1 MRIEQTHEPETMN
14 QRPETRNYEPRTQE
28 IVNLKLFRNI
38 ILTLTVVLL
47 LSVANTAF
55 SAEKISKVLILPFNI
70 HSEKD
75 LTFLQKGIGEMLST
89 RLAFENRVMIVGKE
103 EAGIVPGKTDEKIA
117 LAAGEKTGAD
127 YVLFGSL
134 TVFGDS
140 ISTDAKFYDVQK
152 KSRLVVINEFGS
164 SQGDVIY
171 HINVFAAKI
180 NETVFGRKTI
190 SSQAPAKQ
198 ISQPQSAAKE
208 QGLDSR
214 KNPEELW
221 SKESGIKMASDEAF
235 SGSGEPA
242 GVLWKS
248 KKFETKLK
256 GIALGDVDGD
266 GKIETVFADDH
277 NIFIY
282 RQTAGK
288 FEKIKE
294 IAGKTYEFYKGI
306 DVADINGNKKAEIF
320 VTAINDSGRV
330 ISFVLEWD
338 GKDFKKIADN
348 EDWHYRVLD
357 IPARRG
363 KVLFGQKGG
372 NATIFSGNIYEL
384 KWVNGDYI
392 STNSETLPKGI
403 NVYGFSYGDVL
414 NSGQEMI
421 LAFNSN
427 EYLRLLNA
435 NGSEEWLSSEPYG
448 GSNSY
453 LEPSA
458 DIEAAKKTRKDSDP
472 RSQNRLYL
480 PQRILVTDLD
490 KDGKKDVLVVKN
502 IDTTGGVL
510 ERVRLF
516 KSGYFESLS
525 WDNVGLS
532 PKWRTRKFSGYIS
545 DYTLGDIDNDGKDE
559 LVFLLVTQAGGST
572 LGDDRSFVV
581 SWKTK

>member
-1 MRIEQTHEPETMN
+1 M
-14 QRPETRNYEPRTQE
+14 
-28 IVNLKLFRNI
+28 KLFRNFI
-38 ILTLTVVLL
+38 LILTVAAVLT
-47 LSVANTAF
+47 SVNTAF
-55 SAEKISKVLILPFNI
+55 SADKISKVLILPFNI

-75 LTFLQKGIGEMLST
+75 LSFLQKGIGEMLST
-89 RLAFENRVMIVGKE
+89 RLAFENRVITTGKGDPKIAAE
-103 EAGIVPGKTDEKIA
+103 KLPAAIDEKAA
-117 LAAGEKTGAD
+117 LIFGEKTGAD

-140 ISTDAKFYDVQK
+140 ISTDAKFYDVNK
-152 KSRLVVINEFGS
+152 KSQLVVINEFGS

-171 HINVFAAKI
+171 HINVFAARI

-190 SSQAPAKQ
+190 SAQAPSRQAAQ
-198 ISQPQSAAKE
+198 QQPSGKDQRP
-208 QGLDSR
+208 DSR
-214 KNPEELW
+214 KNPEEMW
-221 SKESGIKMASDEAF
+221 SKESGIKMAYDEALT
-235 SGSGEPA
+235 GSGEPA
-242 GVLWKS
+242 AVLWKS
-248 KKFETKLK
+248 KKFETKMK

-294 IAGKTYEFYKGI
+294 INGKSYLFYKGI

-338 GKDFKKIADN
+338 GKDFKKIKDD

-357 IPARRG
+357 LPSRGG

-372 NATIFSGNIYEL
+372 YAGIFSQNIYEL

-392 STNSETLPKGI
+392 STNKETLPSGI
-403 NVYGFSYGDVL
+403 NIYGFSYGDVL

-427 EYLRLLNA
+427 EYLRLLDV
-435 NGSEEWLSSEPYG
+435 NGNEEWASSEPYG
-448 GSNSY
+448 GSSSY
-453 LEPSA
+453 LEPA
-458 DIEAAKKTRKDSDP
+458 AEIEAAKKTRSDP
-472 RSQNRLYL
+472 DPRAQNRLYL
-480 PQRILVTDLD
+480 PQRIIVADLD
-490 KDGKKDVLVVKN
+490 KDGKKEILVVKN
-502 IDTTGGVL
+502 IDTSGGVFS
-510 ERVRLF
+510 RIRIF
-516 KSGYFESLS
+516 KSGYFENLS

-545 DYTLGDIDNDGKDE
+545 DYALGDIDNDGTDE
-559 LVFLLVTQAGGST
+559 LVFLLVTQTGGST
-572 LGDDRSFVV
+572 MGADRSFVI
-581 SWKTK
+581 SWKTNK

>member
-1 MRIEQTHEPETMN
+1 M
-14 QRPETRNYEPRTQE
+14 
-28 IVNLKLFRNI
+28 
-38 ILTLTVVLL
+38 TLAVVLL
-47 LSVANTAF
+47 LSGSNLAV
-55 SAEKISKVLILPFNI
+55 SADKISKVLVLPFNI

-75 LTFLQKGIGEMLST
+75 LSFLQRGIGEMLST
-89 RLAFENRVMIVGKE
+89 RLTLENKVMIIGKDGTGT
-103 EAGIVPGKTDEKIA
+103 AAGKTDEKTA

-134 TVFGDS
+134 TVFGES

-152 KSRLVVINEFGS
+152 KSPLVVINEFGS

-198 ISQPQSAAKE
+198 VVQQQPSGGE

-214 KNPEELW
+214 KNPEDVW
-221 SKESGIKMASDEAF
+221 SKQSGIKMASDEVF

-242 GVLWKS
+242 VVLWKS

-256 GIALGDVDGD
+256 SLAIGDTDGD
-266 GKIETVFADDH
+266 GKMETIFADDH

-294 IAGKTYEFYKGI
+294 VAGKTYEFYKGI

-338 GKDFKKIADN
+338 GNDYKIIADN

-357 IPARRG
+357 IPVRG
-363 KVLFGQKGG
+363 GKILFGQKGG
-372 NATIFSGNIYEL
+372 NANIFSGNVHEL
-384 KWVNGDYI
+384 KWVHGYYI
-392 STNSETLPKGI
+392 STNKEILPKGL
-403 NVYGFSYGDVL
+403 NVYGFNYGDVL

-421 LAFNSN
+421 LGFNTN
-427 EYLRLLNA
+427 EYLGLFNA
-435 NGSEEWLSSEPYG
+435 NGNEEWISSEPYG

-453 LEPSA
+453 LEPPA
-458 DIEAAKKTRKDSDP
+458 EIEAAKKTRTDPDP
-472 RSQNRLYL
+472 RPQNRLYL
-480 PQRILVTDLD
+480 PQRILVNDLD
-490 KDGKKDVLVVKN
+490 NDKKKEVLVVKN
-502 IDTTGGVL
+502 IDTSGGIL
-510 ERVRLF
+510 SRVRIF
-516 KSGYFESLS
+516 KSGYFECLS

-532 PKWRTRKFSGYIS
+532 PKWKTRKFSGYIS

-572 LGDDRSFVV
+572 LGADRSFVV
-581 SWKTK
+581 SWDAK

>member
-1 MRIEQTHEPETMN
+1 M
-14 QRPETRNYEPRTQE
+14 
-28 IVNLKLFRNI
+28 KLFKNI
-38 ILTLTVVLL
+38 ILILAVVLL
-47 LSVANTAF
+47 LSGSNIAF
-55 SAEKISKVLILPFNI
+55 SADKISKILILPFNI

-89 RLAFENRVMIVGKE
+89 RLSFENKVMIVGKE

-152 KSRLVVINEFGS
+152 KNQLVVINEFGS

-171 HINVFAAKI
+171 HINVFAARI

-190 SSQAPAKQ
+190 SAQAPAKQ
-198 ISQPQSAAKE
+198 STQQPSSGGQ
-208 QGLDSR
+208 DSR
-214 KNPEELW
+214 KNPEEMW
-221 SKESGIKMASDEAF
+221 SKESGIKMAYDEAF
-235 SGSGEPA
+235 TGSGEPA
-242 GVLWKS
+242 AVLWKS

-294 IAGKTYEFYKGI
+294 IAGKTFEFYKGI

-320 VTAINDSGRV
+320 ITAIRDNGRV
-330 ISFVLEWD
+330 VSFVLEWD
-338 GKDFKKIADN
+338 GKDFKIISDN

-357 IPARRG
+357 IPARGG
-363 KVLFGQKGG
+363 KVLFGQRGG
-372 NATIFSGNIYEL
+372 NASIFSGNVHEL
-384 KWVNGDYI
+384 KWVHGYYI
-392 STNSETLPKGI
+392 STNKEILPRGV
-403 NVYGFSYGDVL
+403 NVYGFNYGDIL

-421 LAFNSN
+421 LGYNAN
-427 EYLRLLNA
+427 EYLNLFNV
-435 NGSEEWLSSEPYG
+435 NGNEEWTSSDPYG
-448 GSNSY
+448 GSSAY
-453 LEPSA
+453 LEAPA
-458 DIEAAKKTRKDSDP
+458 EIESAKKSSHDQRP
-472 RSQNRLYL
+472 ENRLYL

-490 KDGKKDVLVVKN
+490 NDKKKEVLVVKN
-502 IDTTGGVL
+502 IDTTGGIFS
-510 ERVRLF
+510 RVRLF
-516 KSGYFESLS
+516 KSGHFESLS

-532 PKWRTRKFSGYIS
+532 PKWRTRNFSGYIS
-545 DYTLGDIDNDGKDE
+545 DYTLGDIDNDGTDE
-559 LVFLLVTQAGGST
+559 LVFLLVTQAGGSIM
-572 LGDDRSFVV
+572 GADRSFVI
-581 SWKTK
+581 SWDAK

>member
-1 MRIEQTHEPETMN
+1 
-14 QRPETRNYEPRTQE
+14 
-28 IVNLKLFRNI
+28 LKLFKNI
-38 ILTLTVVLL
+38 ILTLAVVLL
-47 LSVANTAF
+47 LSGSNTAF
-55 SAEKISKVLILPFNI
+55 SADKISKILILPFNI

-89 RLAFENRVMIVGKE
+89 RLSFENKVMIVGKG
-103 EAGIVPGKTDEKIA
+103 EAEIVPGKTDEKIA

-134 TVFGDS
+134 TVFGES

-152 KSRLVVINEFGS
+152 KSQLVVINEFGS

-171 HINVFAAKI
+171 HINVFAARI

-190 SSQAPAKQ
+190 SAQAPPKQ
-198 ISQPQSAAKE
+198 STQQPSSGG
-208 QGLDSR
+208 QGTDSR
-214 KNPEELW
+214 KNPEEMW
-221 SKESGIKMASDEAF
+221 SKESGMKMSYDEAF

-242 GVLWKS
+242 AVLWKS
-248 KKFETKLK
+248 KKFETKLI

-288 FEKIKE
+288 FEKVKE
-294 IAGKTYEFYKGI
+294 ITGKSYEFYKGI
-306 DVADINGNKKAEIF
+306 DVADINGNKKDEIF
-320 VTAINDSGRV
+320 VTAISDGGRV

-348 EDWHYRVLD
+348 EDWHYRALD
-357 IPARRG
+357 IPARGG

-372 NATIFSGNIYEL
+372 NASIFSGNVHEL
-384 KWVNGDYI
+384 KWVHGYYV
-392 STNSETLPKGI
+392 STNKEILPRGL
-403 NVYGFSYGDVL
+403 NVYGFSYGDIL
-414 NSGQEMI
+414 NSGQEMT
-421 LAFNSN
+421 LGFNAN
-427 EYLRLLNA
+427 EYLSLFNA
-435 NGSEEWLSSEPYG
+435 NGGEEWTSSDPYG

-453 LEPSA
+453 LEPPA
-458 DIEAAKKTRKDSDP
+458 EIEAAKKIRSDP
-472 RSQNRLYL
+472 DPRTQNRLYL
-480 PQRILVTDLD
+480 PQRILITDLD

-502 IDTTGGVL
+502 IDTTGGVFS
-510 ERVRLF
+510 RIRLF

-532 PKWRTRKFSGYIS
+532 PKWRTRNFSGYIS

-559 LVFLLVTQAGGST
+559 LVFILVTQAGGSV
-572 LGDDRSFVV
+572 LGADRSFVI
-581 SWKTK
+581 SWDAK

>member
-1 MRIEQTHEPETMN
+1 
-14 QRPETRNYEPRTQE
+14 
-28 IVNLKLFRNI
+28 LKLFKNF
-38 ILTLTVVLL
+38 ILTLAVILL
-47 LSVANTAF
+47 LSGSNTAF
-55 SAEKISKVLILPFNI
+55 SADKISKILILPFNI
-70 HSEKD
+70 NSEKD

-89 RLAFENRVMIVGKE
+89 RLAFENRVIIAGKGDPKIAAE
-103 EAGIVPGKTDEKIA
+103 KLPVTIDEKAA
-117 LAAGEKTGAD
+117 LMFGEKTGAD

-134 TVFGDS
+134 TVFGES

-152 KSRLVVINEFGS
+152 KSQLVVINEFGS

-180 NETVFGRKTI
+180 NETVFGRKTV

-198 ISQPQSAAKE
+198 ITQPQSAAKE
-208 QGLDSR
+208 QSLDSR
-214 KNPEELW
+214 KNPEEMW

-242 GVLWKS
+242 AFLWKS

-266 GKIETVFADDH
+266 GKIETIFADDH

-320 VTAINDSGRV
+320 VTAIRDSGRV

-338 GKDFKKIADN
+338 GKDFKKITDN

-357 IPARRG
+357 ISARGG

-372 NATIFSGNIYEL
+372 NASIFSGNVYEL
-384 KWVNGDYI
+384 KWVNGNYI
-392 STNSETLPKGI
+392 STKKEILPKSV
-403 NVYGFSYGDVL
+403 NVYGFNYGDLL
-414 NSGQEMI
+414 NSGQEMT
-421 LAFNSN
+421 LGFNDS
-427 EYLRLLNA
+427 EYLRLFDA
-435 NGSEEWLSSEPYG
+435 NGNEEWTSSESYG
-448 GSNSY
+448 GSSSY
-453 LEPSA
+453 LEPPA
-458 DIEAAKKTRKDSDP
+458 EIESSKKTSKDPDP
-472 RSQNRLYL
+472 RPQTRLYL
-480 PQRILVTDLD
+480 PQRIIVTDLD
-490 KDGKKDVLVVKN
+490 NDKKKEVLVVKN
-502 IDTTGGVL
+502 IDTTGGL
-510 ERVRLF
+510 FSRVRIF

-545 DYTLGDIDNDGKDE
+545 DYALGDIDNDGKDE

>member
-1 MRIEQTHEPETMN
+1 MA
-14 QRPETRNYEPRTQE
+14 
-28 IVNLKLFRNI
+28 IVSL
-38 ILTLTVVLL
+38 LTG
-47 LSVANTAF
+47 ANAAF
-55 SAEKISKVLILPFNI
+55 SADKISKVLILPFNI

-75 LTFLQKGIGEMLST
+75 LSFLQRGIEEMLST
-89 RLAFENRVMIVGKE
+89 RLAFENKVMIIGKA
-103 EAGIVPGKTDEKIA
+103 EAGIAAGKTDEKTA

-134 TVFGDS
+134 TVFGES

-152 KSRLVVINEFGS
+152 KNQLVVINEFGS

-180 NETVFGRKTI
+180 NETVFGRKTV

-198 ISQPQSAAKE
+198 NAQQQPSGGE
-208 QGLDSR
+208 QGTDSR
-214 KNPEELW
+214 KNPEEMW
-221 SKESGIKMASDEAF
+221 SKQSGIKMASDEAF
-235 SGSGEPA
+235 SGSAEPA
-242 GVLWKS
+242 AVLWKS

-256 GIALGDVDGD
+256 GVAVGDVDGD
-266 GKIETVFADDH
+266 GKIETVFADDR

-330 ISFVLEWD
+330 LSFVLEWD

-348 EDWHYRVLD
+348 EDWYYRVLD
-357 IPARRG
+357 IPARGG

-372 NATIFSGNIYEL
+372 NATIFSGNVYEL
-384 KWVNGDYI
+384 KWVSGNYI
-392 STNSETLPKGI
+392 STNKEILPKGVNI
-403 NVYGFSYGDVL
+403 YGFNYGDIL
-414 NSGQEMI
+414 NSGQEMT
-421 LAFNSN
+421 LGFNDS
-427 EYLRLLNA
+427 EYLRLFNA
-435 NGSEEWLSSEPYG
+435 NGSEEWSSSDPYG
-448 GSNSY
+448 GSSSY
-453 LEPSA
+453 LEPPA
-458 DIEAAKKTRKDSDP
+458 EVEAAKKTRYDPDP
-472 RSQNRLYL
+472 RPQTRLYL

-490 KDGKKDVLVVKN
+490 NDKKKSVLVVKN
-502 IDTTGGVL
+502 IDASGGVFS
-510 ERVRLF
+510 RVRIF
-516 KSGYFESLS
+516 TSGYFEYLS

-532 PKWRTRKFSGYIS
+532 PKWKTRKFSGYIS

-559 LVFLLVTQAGGST
+559 LVFLLVTQTGGST
-572 LGDDRSFVV
+572 LGDDKSFVV

>member
-1 MRIEQTHEPETMN
+1 
-14 QRPETRNYEPRTQE
+14 
-28 IVNLKLFRNI
+28 LKLFKNF
-38 ILTLTVVLL
+38 ILTLVIVLL
-47 LSVANTAF
+47 LSGANTAF
-55 SAEKISKVLILPFNI
+55 SADKISKVLILPFNI

-75 LTFLQKGIGEMLST
+75 LSFLQKGIGEMLST
-89 RLAFENRVMIVGKE
+89 RLAFENKVMIIGKE
-103 EAGIVPGKTDEKIA
+103 EAGIAAGKTDEKIA

-134 TVFGDS
+134 TVFGES

-152 KSRLVVINEFGS
+152 KSPLVVINEFGS

-180 NETVFGRKTI
+180 NETVFGRKTV

-198 ISQPQSAAKE
+198 NAAQQPSGGEQSI
-208 QGLDSR
+208 DSR
-214 KNPEELW
+214 KNPEEMW
-221 SKESGIKMASDEAF
+221 AKQSGIKMASDEAF

-242 GVLWKS
+242 AVLWKS

-256 GIALGDVDGD
+256 SIALGDVDGD

-320 VTAINDSGRV
+320 VTAISDSGRV

-338 GKDFKKIADN
+338 GKDFKKIADK

-357 IPARRG
+357 MPARGG

-372 NATIFSGNIYEL
+372 NASIFSGNVHEL
-384 KWVNGDYI
+384 KWVHGYYI
-392 STNSETLPKGI
+392 STNKEILPKGV

-421 LAFNSN
+421 LGFNDS
-427 EYLRLLNA
+427 EYLRLFNA
-435 NGSEEWLSSEPYG
+435 NGSEEWSSSDPYG
-448 GSNSY
+448 GSSAY
-453 LEPSA
+453 LEPPA
-458 DIEAAKKTRKDSDP
+458 EIEAAKKTRSDPDP

-490 KDGKKDVLVVKN
+490 NDKKKEILVVKN
-502 IDTTGGVL
+502 IDTTGGVFS
-510 ERVRLF
+510 RVRIF
-516 KSGYFESLS
+516 KSGYFECLS

-532 PKWRTRKFSGYIS
+532 PKWKTRKFSGYIS

-559 LVFLLVTQAGGST
+559 LVFLLVTQTGGST

-581 SWKTK
+581 SWKIK

>member
-1 MRIEQTHEPETMN
+1 
-14 QRPETRNYEPRTQE
+14 
-28 IVNLKLFRNI
+28 LKLFKNF
-38 ILTLTVVLL
+38 ILALAVVSLLT
-47 LSVANTAF
+47 SVNTAF
-55 SAEKISKVLILPFNI
+55 SADKISKVLILPFNI
-70 HSEKD
+70 NSEKD

-89 RLAFENRVMIVGKE
+89 RLAFENRVITAGKGDPKIAAE
-103 EAGIVPGKTDEKIA
+103 KLPVTIDEKSA
-117 LAAGEKTGAD
+117 LMFGEKAGAD

-152 KSRLVVINEFGS
+152 KSQLVVINEFGS
-164 SQGDVIY
+164 NQGDVIY
-171 HINVFAAKI
+171 HINTFAARI
-180 NETVFGRKTI
+180 NETVFGRKI
-190 SSQAPAKQ
+190 VSSQAPAKQ
-198 ISQPQSAAKE
+198 GAAQQTSGKE
-208 QGLDSR
+208 QGIDSR
-214 KNPEELW
+214 KNPEEMW
-221 SKESGIKMASDEAF
+221 SKESGIKMAYDEAL

-242 GVLWKS
+242 ATLWKS

-282 RQTAGK
+282 RQIAGR

-320 VTAINDSGRV
+320 VTAINDSGGV

-338 GKDFKKIADN
+338 GKDFKKISDKT
-348 EDWHYRVLD
+348 EWYYRVLD
-357 IPARRG
+357 LPVRGG

-372 NATIFSGNIYEL
+372 YAGIFSGNIYEL

-392 STNSETLPKGI
+392 SANNEALPKGI

-414 NSGQEMI
+414 NSGQQMI

-427 EYLRLLNA
+427 EYLRLLDV
-435 NGSEEWLSSEPYG
+435 NGNEEWSSSEPYG
-448 GSNSY
+448 GSSSY

-458 DIEAAKKTRKDSDP
+458 EIEAAKKTRSDP
-472 RSQNRLYL
+472 DPRAQNRLYL

-490 KDGKKDVLVVKN
+490 KDGKKEVLVVKN
-502 IDTTGGVL
+502 IDTSGGAFS
-510 ERVRLF
+510 RIRIF

-545 DYTLGDIDNDGKDE
+545 DYTLGDIDNDGTDE
-559 LVFLLVTQAGGST
+559 LVFLLVTQTGGST

-581 SWKTK
+581 SWKTSK

>member
-1 MRIEQTHEPETMN
+1 M
-14 QRPETRNYEPRTQE
+14 
-28 IVNLKLFRNI
+28 KLLRKAIQI
-38 ILTLTVVLL
+38 IIIAALIFG
-47 LSVANTAF
+47 ANTAF
-55 SAEKISKVLILPFNI
+55 SADKISKILILPFNI
-70 HSEKD
+70 NSEKD
-75 LTFLQKGIGEMLST
+75 LTFLQKGIGDMLST
-89 RLAFENRVMIVGKE
+89 RLAFENKVMTIGKE
-103 EAGIVPGKTDEKIA
+103 EAGVVPGKTDEKAA

-127 YVLFGSL
+127 YVIIGSL

-152 KSRLVVINEFGS
+152 KNPLVVINEFGS
-164 SQGDVIY
+164 SQGDVIF
-171 HINVFAAKI
+171 HVNVFAARI
-180 NETVFGRKTI
+180 NETVFGRKTV
-190 SSQAPAKQ
+190 SAQAPGKQ
-198 ISQPQSAAKE
+198 IAQQQPQGNVQVA
-208 QGLDSR
+208 DSR
-214 KNPEELW
+214 KNPEEMW
-221 SKESGIKMASDEAF
+221 SKESGIKMSYDEALT
-235 SGSGEPA
+235 GSGEPA
-242 GVLWKS
+242 ATLWKS

-256 GIALGDVDGD
+256 GIALGDIDGD

-277 NIFIY
+277 NIFVY
-282 RQTAGK
+282 RQSAGK

-294 IAGKTYEFYKGI
+294 IAGKSYLYYKGI

-330 ISFVLEWD
+330 MSFVLEWD
-338 GKDFKKIADN
+338 GKDFKKISDST
-348 EDWHYRVLD
+348 EWHYRVIDL
-357 IPARRG
+357 PSRGG

-372 NATIFSGNIYEL
+372 YAGIFSPNIYEL

-392 STNSETLPKGI
+392 STNSEALPKGL

-427 EYLRLLNA
+427 EYIRLLDV
-435 NGSEEWLSSEPYG
+435 NGNEEWISSEPYG
-448 GSNSY
+448 GSSSY

-458 DIEAAKKTRKDSDP
+458 EIEAARKTRSDP
-472 RSQNRLYL
+472 DPRAQNRLYL
-480 PQRILVTDLD
+480 PQRIIVTDID
-490 KDGKKDVLVVKN
+490 KDGKKEVLVVKN
-502 IDTTGGVL
+502 IDTSGGVFA
-510 ERVRLF
+510 RIRIF

-545 DYTLGDIDNDGKDE
+545 DYALGDIDNDGTDE
-559 LVFLLVTQAGGST
+559 LVFLLVTQTGGST

>member
-1 MRIEQTHEPETMN
+1 M
-14 QRPETRNYEPRTQE
+14 
-28 IVNLKLFRNI
+28 KLFRNI
-38 ILTLTVVLL
+38 FMTLAVVLL
-47 LSVANTAF
+47 LSGSNLAV
-55 SAEKISKVLILPFNI
+55 SADKISKVLVLPFNI

-75 LTFLQKGIGEMLST
+75 LSFLQRGIGEMLST
-89 RLAFENRVMIVGKE
+89 RLTLENKVMIIGKDGTGT
-103 EAGIVPGKTDEKIA
+103 AAGKTDEKTA

-134 TVFGDS
+134 TVFGES

-152 KSRLVVINEFGS
+152 KSPLVVINEFGS

-198 ISQPQSAAKE
+198 VVQQQPSGGE

-214 KNPEELW
+214 KNPEDVW
-221 SKESGIKMASDEAF
+221 SKQSGIKMASDEVF

-242 GVLWKS
+242 VVLWKS

-256 GIALGDVDGD
+256 SLAIGDTDGD
-266 GKIETVFADDH
+266 GKMETIFADDH

-294 IAGKTYEFYKGI
+294 VAGKTYEFYKGI

-338 GKDFKKIADN
+338 GNDYKIIADN

-357 IPARRG
+357 IPVRG
-363 KVLFGQKGG
+363 GKILFGQKGG
-372 NATIFSGNIYEL
+372 NANIFSGNVHEL
-384 KWVNGDYI
+384 KWVHGYYI
-392 STNSETLPKGI
+392 STNKEILPKGL
-403 NVYGFSYGDVL
+403 NVYGFNYGDVL

-421 LAFNSN
+421 LGFNTN
-427 EYLRLLNA
+427 EYLGLFNA
-435 NGSEEWLSSEPYG
+435 NGNEEWISSEPYG

-453 LEPSA
+453 LEPPA
-458 DIEAAKKTRKDSDP
+458 EIEAAKKTRTDPDP
-472 RSQNRLYL
+472 RPQNRLYL
-480 PQRILVTDLD
+480 PQRILVNDLD
-490 KDGKKDVLVVKN
+490 NDKKKEVLVVKN
-502 IDTTGGVL
+502 IDTSGGIL
-510 ERVRLF
+510 SRVRIF
-516 KSGYFESLS
+516 KSGYFECLS

-532 PKWRTRKFSGYIS
+532 PKWKTRKFSGYIS

-572 LGDDRSFVV
+572 LGADRSFVV
-581 SWKTK
+581 SWDAK

>member
-1 MRIEQTHEPETMN
+1 M
-14 QRPETRNYEPRTQE
+14 
-28 IVNLKLFRNI
+28 KLFKNI
-38 ILTLTVVLL
+38 ILTLAIVLL
-47 LSVANTAF
+47 LSGANTAF
-55 SAEKISKVLILPFNI
+55 SADKISKILILPFNI

-89 RLAFENRVMIVGKE
+89 RLAFENKVMIVGKE
-103 EAGIVPGKTDEKIA
+103 EAGIVPGKTDEKTA

-134 TVFGDS
+134 TVFGES

-152 KSRLVVINEFGS
+152 KSQLVVINEFGS

-171 HINVFAAKI
+171 HINVFAARI
-180 NETVFGRKTI
+180 NETVFGRKTV

-198 ISQPQSAAKE
+198 VAAQQSAGGE
-208 QGLDSR
+208 QGTGSR
-214 KNPEELW
+214 RNPEEMW
-221 SKESGIKMASDEAF
+221 SKESGIKMAYDEAF

-242 GVLWKS
+242 AVLWKS

-256 GIALGDVDGD
+256 GISLGDVDGD

-288 FEKIKE
+288 FEKVKE
-294 IAGKTYEFYKGI
+294 ITGKTYEFYKGI

-320 VTAINDSGRV
+320 VTAISDSGRV

-357 IPARRG
+357 IPTQGR

-372 NATIFSGNIYEL
+372 NASIFSGNVYEL
-384 KWVNGDYI
+384 KWLHGYYI
-392 STNSETLPKGI
+392 SAKKEILPSGV
-403 NVYGFSYGDVL
+403 NVYGFNYGDIL

-421 LAFNSN
+421 LAFNSD
-427 EYLRLLNA
+427 EYLRLLDK
-435 NGSEEWLSSEPYG
+435 NGNEEWSSSEPYG
-448 GSNSY
+448 GSSAY
-453 LEPSA
+453 LEAPA
-458 DIEAAKKTRKDSDP
+458 EIEAAKKTRSDP
-472 RSQNRLYL
+472 DPKPQNRLYL
-480 PQRILVTDLD
+480 PQRIIVTDLD
-490 KDGKKDVLVVKN
+490 KDGKKEVLVVKN
-502 IDTTGGVL
+502 IDTSGGIFS
-510 ERVRLF
+510 RFRLF

-532 PKWRTRKFSGYIS
+532 PKWKTRKFSGYIS

-559 LVFLLVTQAGGST
+559 LVFILVTQAGGT
-572 LGDDRSFVV
+572 VLGADRSFVV
-581 SWKTK
+581 SWKIK

>member
-1 MRIEQTHEPETMN
+1 MTEKGESGLFTHPSNLTL
-14 QRPETRNYEPRTQE
+14 QE
-28 IVNLKLFRNI
+28 IINLKLFKNF
-38 ILTLTVVLL
+38 ILTLAVVSLL
-47 LSVANTAF
+47 TSVNTAF
-55 SAEKISKVLILPFNI
+55 SADKISKVLIFPFNI

-75 LTFLQKGIGEMLST
+75 LSFLQKGIGEMLST
-89 RLAFENRVMIVGKE
+89 RLAFENKVMIVGKE
-103 EAGIVPGKTDEKIA
+103 EAGIAAGKTDEKTA
-117 LAAGEKTGAD
+117 LAAGEKAGAD

-134 TVFGDS
+134 TVFGES

-152 KSRLVVINEFGS
+152 KSPLVVINEFGS

-180 NETVFGRKTI
+180 NETVFGRKTV

-198 ISQPQSAAKE
+198 IAQQQPSDGAQDI
-208 QGLDSR
+208 DSR
-214 KNPEELW
+214 KNPEEMW
-221 SKESGIKMASDEAF
+221 SKQSGIKMASDEAY

-242 GVLWKS
+242 AVLWKS

-256 GIALGDVDGD
+256 GIAVGDVDGD
-266 GKIETVFADDH
+266 GKMETVFADDH

-320 VTAINDSGRV
+320 VTAVSDSGRV

-338 GKDFKKIADN
+338 GKDFKKIMDN

-357 IPARRG
+357 IPARGG
-363 KVLFGQKGG
+363 KVLFGHKGG
-372 NATIFSGNIYEL
+372 NASIFSGNVYEL
-384 KWVNGDYI
+384 KWVSGNYI
-392 STNSETLPKGI
+392 STNKEILPKGV
-403 NVYGFSYGDVL
+403 NVYGFNYGDVL
-414 NSGQEMI
+414 NSGQEMT
-421 LAFNSN
+421 LGFNDS
-427 EYLRLLNA
+427 EYLKLFNA
-435 NGSEEWLSSEPYG
+435 NGSEEWSSSDPYG
-448 GSNSY
+448 GSSAY
-453 LEPSA
+453 LEAPA
-458 DIEAAKKTRKDSDP
+458 EIESAKKGRDDKRP
-472 RSQNRLYL
+472 ENRLYL

-490 KDGKKDVLVVKN
+490 NDKKKEVLVVKN
-502 IDTTGGVL
+502 IDTSGGVFS
-510 ERVRLF
+510 RVRIF
-516 KSGYFESLS
+516 KSGYFECLS

-532 PKWRTRKFSGYIS
+532 PKWKTRKFSGYIS

-559 LVFLLVTQAGGST
+559 LVFLLVTQTGDST

-581 SWKTK
+581 SWKTSK

>member
-1 MRIEQTHEPETMN
+1 
-14 QRPETRNYEPRTQE
+14 
-28 IVNLKLFRNI
+28 LKLFKNI
-38 ILTLTVVLL
+38 ILILAVVLL
-47 LSVANTAF
+47 LSGSNIAF
-55 SAEKISKVLILPFNI
+55 SADKISKILILPFNI

-89 RLAFENRVMIVGKE
+89 RLSFENKVMIVGKE

-152 KSRLVVINEFGS
+152 KNQLVVINEFGS

-171 HINVFAAKI
+171 HINVFAARI

-190 SSQAPAKQ
+190 SAQAPAKQ
-198 ISQPQSAAKE
+198 STQQPSSGGQ
-208 QGLDSR
+208 DSR
-214 KNPEELW
+214 KNPEEMW
-221 SKESGIKMASDEAF
+221 SKESGIKMAYDEAF
-235 SGSGEPA
+235 TGSGEPA
-242 GVLWKS
+242 AVLWKS

-294 IAGKTYEFYKGI
+294 IAGKTFEFYKGI

-320 VTAINDSGRV
+320 ITAIRDNGRV
-330 ISFVLEWD
+330 VSFVLEWD
-338 GKDFKKIADN
+338 GKDFKIISDN

-357 IPARRG
+357 IPARGG
-363 KVLFGQKGG
+363 KVLFGQRGG
-372 NATIFSGNIYEL
+372 NASIFSGNVHEL
-384 KWVNGDYI
+384 KWVHGYYI
-392 STNSETLPKGI
+392 STNKEILPRGV
-403 NVYGFSYGDVL
+403 NVYGFNYGDIL

-421 LAFNSN
+421 LGYNAN
-427 EYLRLLNA
+427 EYLNLFNV
-435 NGSEEWLSSEPYG
+435 NGNEEWTSSDPYG
-448 GSNSY
+448 GSSAY
-453 LEPSA
+453 LEAPA
-458 DIEAAKKTRKDSDP
+458 EIESAKKSSHDQRP
-472 RSQNRLYL
+472 ENRLYL

-490 KDGKKDVLVVKN
+490 NDKKKEVLVVKN
-502 IDTTGGVL
+502 IDTTGGIFS
-510 ERVRLF
+510 RVRLF
-516 KSGYFESLS
+516 KSGHFESLS

-532 PKWRTRKFSGYIS
+532 PKWRTRNFSGYIS
-545 DYTLGDIDNDGKDE
+545 DYTLGDIDNDGTDE
-559 LVFLLVTQAGGST
+559 LVFLLVTQAGGSIM
-572 LGDDRSFVV
+572 GADRSFVI
-581 SWKTK
+581 SWDAK

>member
-1 MRIEQTHEPETMN
+1 M
-14 QRPETRNYEPRTQE
+14 
-28 IVNLKLFRNI
+28 KLFKNF
-38 ILTLTVVLL
+38 ILTLAVLSL
-47 LSVANTAF
+47 LSGANTAF
-55 SAEKISKVLILPFNI
+55 SADKISKVLILPFNI

-75 LTFLQKGIGEMLST
+75 LSFLQRGIGEMLST
-89 RLAFENRVMIVGKE
+89 RIAFENKVMIVGKE
-103 EAGIVPGKTDEKIA
+103 EAGIAAGKTDEKTA
-117 LAAGEKTGAD
+117 LAAGEKAGAD

-134 TVFGDS
+134 TVFGES
-140 ISTDAKFYDVQK
+140 ISTDAKFYDVQN

-180 NETVFGRKTI
+180 NETVFGRKTV

-198 ISQPQSAAKE
+198 ITAQQPSGGE
-208 QGLDSR
+208 QGTDSR
-214 KNPEELW
+214 KNPEEMW
-221 SKESGIKMASDEAF
+221 SKQSGIKMASDEAF

-242 GVLWKS
+242 AVLWKS
-248 KKFETKLK
+248 KKFGTKLK

-320 VTAINDSGRV
+320 VTAISDSGRV

-338 GKDFKKIADN
+338 GKDFKKITDN

-357 IPARRG
+357 IPARGG
-363 KVLFGQKGG
+363 KVLFAQKGG
-372 NATIFSGNIYEL
+372 NASIFSGNVYEL
-384 KWVNGDYI
+384 KWVSGNYL
-392 STNSETLPKGI
+392 STNKEILPRGLNI
-403 NVYGFSYGDVL
+403 YSFNYGDIL

-421 LAFNSN
+421 LGFNAN
-427 EYLRLLNA
+427 EFLLLFNA
-435 NGSEEWLSSEPYG
+435 NGSEEWSSSDPYG
-448 GSNSY
+448 GSSAY
-453 LEPSA
+453 LEPQA
-458 DIEAAKKTRKDSDP
+458 EIEASSKVGKNPDQRPQT
-472 RSQNRLYL
+472 RLYL

-490 KDGKKDVLVVKN
+490 NDKKKEVLVVKN
-502 IDTTGGVL
+502 TDSTGGIFS
-510 ERVRLF
+510 RVRFF
-516 KSGYFESLS
+516 KGGYFECLS

-532 PKWRTRKFSGYIS
+532 PKWKTRKFSGYIS

-559 LVFLLVTQAGGST
+559 LVFLLVTQTGGST
-572 LGDDRSFVV
+572 FGDDRSFVV
-581 SWKTK
+581 SWDAIK

>member
-1 MRIEQTHEPETMN
+1 M
-14 QRPETRNYEPRTQE
+14 
-28 IVNLKLFRNI
+28 KLFKNI
-38 ILTLTVVLL
+38 ILILAVVLL
-47 LSVANTAF
+47 LSGSNIAF
-55 SAEKISKVLILPFNI
+55 SADKISKILILPFNI

-89 RLAFENRVMIVGKE
+89 RLSFENKVMIVGKE

-152 KSRLVVINEFGS
+152 KNQLVVINEFGS

-171 HINVFAAKI
+171 HINVFAARI

-190 SSQAPAKQ
+190 SAQAPAKQ
-198 ISQPQSAAKE
+198 STQQPSSGGQ
-208 QGLDSR
+208 DSR
-214 KNPEELW
+214 KNPEEMW
-221 SKESGIKMASDEAF
+221 SKESGIKMAYDEAF
-235 SGSGEPA
+235 TGSGEPA
-242 GVLWKS
+242 AVLWKS

-294 IAGKTYEFYKGI
+294 IAGKTFEFYKGI

-320 VTAINDSGRV
+320 ITAIRDNGRV
-330 ISFVLEWD
+330 VSFVLEWD
-338 GKDFKKIADN
+338 GKDFKIISDN

-357 IPARRG
+357 IPARGG
-363 KVLFGQKGG
+363 KVLFGQRGG
-372 NATIFSGNIYEL
+372 NASIFSGNVHEL
-384 KWVNGDYI
+384 KWVHGYYI
-392 STNSETLPKGI
+392 STNKEILPRGV
-403 NVYGFSYGDVL
+403 NVYGFNYGDIL

-421 LAFNSN
+421 LGYNAN
-427 EYLRLLNA
+427 EYLNLFNV
-435 NGSEEWLSSEPYG
+435 NGNEEWTSSDPYG
-448 GSNSY
+448 GSSAY
-453 LEPSA
+453 LEAPA
-458 DIEAAKKTRKDSDP
+458 EIESAKKSSHDQRP
-472 RSQNRLYL
+472 ENRLYL

-490 KDGKKDVLVVKN
+490 NDKKKEVLVVKN
-502 IDTTGGVL
+502 IDTTGGIFS
-510 ERVRLF
+510 RVRLF
-516 KSGYFESLS
+516 KSG
-525 WDNVGLS
+525 
-532 PKWRTRKFSGYIS
+532 
-545 DYTLGDIDNDGKDE
+545 
-559 LVFLLVTQAGGST
+559 
-572 LGDDRSFVV
+572 
-581 SWKTK
+581 

>member
-1 MRIEQTHEPETMN
+1 M
-14 QRPETRNYEPRTQE
+14 
-28 IVNLKLFRNI
+28 KLFKSFI
-38 ILTLTVVLL
+38 LILTVAAVLT
-47 LSVANTAF
+47 SVNTAF
-55 SAEKISKVLILPFNI
+55 SADKISKVLILPFNI

-75 LTFLQKGIGEMLST
+75 LSFLQKGIGEMLST
-89 RLAFENRVMIVGKE
+89 RLAFENRVITAGKGDPKIAAE
-103 EAGIVPGKTDEKIA
+103 KLPAAIDEKAA
-117 LAAGEKTGAD
+117 LIFGEKTGAD

-152 KSRLVVINEFGS
+152 KSQLVVINEFGS

-171 HINVFAAKI
+171 HINVFAARI
-180 NETVFGRKTI
+180 NETVFGRKTV

-198 ISQPQSAAKE
+198 IAQQQPS
-208 QGLDSR
+208 GGDRSTDSR

-221 SKESGIKMASDEAF
+221 SKESGIKMSYDEAPVA
-235 SGSGEPA
+235 SGEPA
-242 GVLWKS
+242 ASLWKS

-256 GIALGDVDGD
+256 AIAVGDVDGD

-282 RQTAGK
+282 RQFGGK

-294 IAGKTYEFYKGI
+294 INGKSYLFYKGI

-320 VTAINDSGRV
+320 VTAINDSGRI

-338 GKDFKKIADN
+338 GKDFRKIKDD

-357 IPARRG
+357 LPSRGG

-372 NATIFSGNIYEL
+372 YAGIFSQNIYEL

-392 STNSETLPKGI
+392 STNSEPLLQGI

-427 EYLRLLNA
+427 EYLRLLDT
-435 NGSEEWLSSEPYG
+435 NGNEEWSSSEPYG
-448 GSNSY
+448 GSSSY

-458 DIEAAKKTRKDSDP
+458 EIEAAKKTRSDP
-472 RSQNRLYL
+472 DPRAQNRLYL
-480 PQRILVTDLD
+480 PQRIIVADLD
-490 KDGKKDVLVVKN
+490 KDGKKEVLVVKN
-502 IDTTGGVL
+502 IDTSGGVFS
-510 ERVRLF
+510 RIRIF

-545 DYTLGDIDNDGKDE
+545 DYALGDIDNDGTDE
-559 LVFLLVTQAGGST
+559 LVFLLVTQTGGST
-572 LGDDRSFVV
+572 MGADRSFVV

>member
-1 MRIEQTHEPETMN
+1 M
-14 QRPETRNYEPRTQE
+14 
-28 IVNLKLFRNI
+28 KLFKNF
-38 ILTLTVVLL
+38 ILTLAVILL
-47 LSVANTAF
+47 LSGSNTAF
-55 SAEKISKVLILPFNI
+55 SADKISKILILPFNI
-70 HSEKD
+70 NSEKD

-89 RLAFENRVMIVGKE
+89 RLAFENRVIIAGKGDPKIAAE
-103 EAGIVPGKTDEKIA
+103 KLPVTIDEKAA
-117 LAAGEKTGAD
+117 LMFGEKTGAD

-134 TVFGDS
+134 TVFGES

-152 KSRLVVINEFGS
+152 KSQLVVINEFGS

-180 NETVFGRKTI
+180 NETVFGRKTV

-198 ISQPQSAAKE
+198 ITQPQSAAKE
-208 QGLDSR
+208 QSLDSR
-214 KNPEELW
+214 KNPEEMW

-242 GVLWKS
+242 AFLWKS

-266 GKIETVFADDH
+266 GKIETIFADDH

-320 VTAINDSGRV
+320 VTAIRDSGRV

-338 GKDFKKIADN
+338 GKDFKKITDN

-357 IPARRG
+357 ISARGG

-372 NATIFSGNIYEL
+372 NASIFSGNVYEL
-384 KWVNGDYI
+384 KWVNGNYI
-392 STNSETLPKGI
+392 STKKEILPKSV
-403 NVYGFSYGDVL
+403 NVYGFNYGDLL
-414 NSGQEMI
+414 NSGQEMT
-421 LAFNSN
+421 LGFNDS
-427 EYLRLLNA
+427 EYLRLFDA
-435 NGSEEWLSSEPYG
+435 NGNEEWTSSESYG
-448 GSNSY
+448 GSSSY
-453 LEPSA
+453 LEPPA
-458 DIEAAKKTRKDSDP
+458 EIESSKKTSKDPDP
-472 RSQNRLYL
+472 RPQTRLYL
-480 PQRILVTDLD
+480 PQRIIVTDLD
-490 KDGKKDVLVVKN
+490 NDKKKEVLVVKN
-502 IDTTGGVL
+502 IDTTGGL
-510 ERVRLF
+510 FSRVRIF

-545 DYTLGDIDNDGKDE
+545 DYALGDIDNDGKDE